1 MAGAAIIGSA
11 ITTLPWLVSRANIDG
26 LWGVDV
32 VLMPGMIVGLVVSH
46 NVHDYSLP
54 VVLIVSAAFYTWL
67 VYLLLRRRASRKGSF
82 VKREKINVNPHG
94 CQSTSSKDQNRFQA

>member
-32 VLMPGMIVGLVVSH
+32 VLIPGMIVGLVISR

-54 VVLIVSAAFYTWL
+54 VVLIVSACVLHL
-67 VYLLLRRRASRKGSF
+67 VSLPSPSPPSVSQRVSF
-82 VKREKINVNPHG
+82 GTEN
-94 CQSTSSKDQNRFQA
+94 

>member
-32 VLMPGMIVGLVVSH
+32 VLLPGMIVGLVISR

-67 VYLLLRRRASRKGSF
+67 AYLLLRRRASRKG
-82 VKREKINVNPHG
+82 
-94 CQSTSSKDQNRFQA
+94 

>member
-11 ITTLPWLVSRANIDG
+11 ITALPWLVSIADIDG

-32 VLMPGMIVGLVVSH
+32 VLMPGMIVGLVISR

-54 VVLIVSAAFYTWL
+54 VVLTVSAAFYTWL
-67 VYLLLRRRASRKGSF
+67 AYLFLRRRASHKG
-82 VKREKINVNPHG
+82 
-94 CQSTSSKDQNRFQA
+94 